1 MTNPNRD
8 RLTGLTYEDLW
19 AFIKSRRGDV
29 VAQRNYYGALANLL
43 ARIFEVPQFN
53 GKISLED
60 LDDAFA
66 EALATLKEPLG
77 KAGKRE
83 LEGILHKRLGW
94 ERDYDFHFD
103 LGWALGF
110 ENGFQFGYGEL
121 RPLSKLPRR
130 SRDLVRRGFGL
141 PQRDNGS
148 KAERHAAGHAE
159 ERWFLCIRQRTV
171 GWHNAI
177 ERAETAAERSLAAY
191 ELVTGVSEFTKMPQ
205 IAAPS
210 GLDFV
215 IVCDDRKLSGRYRE
229 PRFRQPIV
237 NMPGFKDLVVQMTK
251 LMRKENRSEL
261 ENRIVSVVDVFA
273 MIRDETPPE
282 LRFLLKVI
290 CLEAMFLSDDDRDY
304 LGQKLAEKIAFI
316 LGDNKTWIAFAFE
329 LLPHLGF
336 RGNFGDIIEDKF
348 VNANKSESRRRLHRE
363 IVRLYGKRSAFV
375 HQGATSRK
383 SAVTPYDYDMLS
395 WLVRLSVIKML
406 SLAEEG
412 VTHLKKRNNDDSSSF
427 DFLIEKL
434 KY

>member
-1 MTNPNRD
+1 
-8 RLTGLTYEDLW
+8 
-19 AFIKSRRGDV
+19 
-29 VAQRNYYGALANLL
+29 VAQRNYYGTLAKIL
-43 ARIFEVPQFN
+43 AKIFEVPQFR
-53 GKISLED
+53 GKISPDD

-66 EALATLKEPLG
+66 EAIATIKEPLG
-77 KAGKRE
+77 RTGKRE

-110 ENGFQFGYGEL
+110 ESGFQFGYGEL

-141 PQRDNGS
+141 AKRDKGNV
-148 KAERHAAGHAE
+148 AERRAGGQAE

-177 ERAETAAERSLAAY
+177 ERAETAAEKSLAAY
-191 ELVTGVSEFTKMPQ
+191 ELVTGVSEFTHMPL
-205 IAAPS
+205 IAAPP

-215 IVCDDRKLSGRYRE
+215 IVCDDSELSGRYRE
-229 PRFRQPIV
+229 PRFRQPVV
-237 NMPGFKDLVVQMTK
+237 NMPGSEDLVVRITK
-251 LMRKENRSEL
+251 LIRKENRSEL
-261 ENRIVSVVDVFA
+261 ENRIASVVDVFA

-290 CLEAMFLSDDDRDY
+290 CLEALFLSDDDRDY
-304 LGQKLAEKIAFI
+304 LGQKLAEKIAFV

-336 RGNFGDIIEDKF
+336 RGNFGDMVEDKF

-375 HQGATSRK
+375 HQGAMSRK
-383 SAVTPYDYDMLS
+383 STVSPYDYDVLS

-406 SLAEEG
+406 SLAEDG

-427 DFLIEKL
+427 DFLIERL